1 MVSTIIRD
9 YDIEAT
15 VLGSSVYSIFD
26 TTTKTLMEEDLGEKF
41 DKEKHVIRAQVSINS
56 KGKRFIALWFEKK
69 K

>member
-15 VLGSSVYSIFD
+15 VLGVSVYAIFD
-26 TTTKTLMEEDLGEKF
+26 TTTKTLLEEDLDGKF
-41 DKEKHVIRAQVSINS
+41 DREKHLIRAQVSINS
-56 KGKRFIALWFEKK
+56 KGKRFIAMWFEKK